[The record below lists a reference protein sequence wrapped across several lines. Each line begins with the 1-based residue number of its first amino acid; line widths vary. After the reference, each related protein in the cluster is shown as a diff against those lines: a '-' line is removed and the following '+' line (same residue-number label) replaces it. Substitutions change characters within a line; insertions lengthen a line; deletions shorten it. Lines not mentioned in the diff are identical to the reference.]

1 MKRIIST
8 LLVCVLLVGCV
19 FSLAACGKKV
29 SGKYQDALKVTT
41 YEFKG
46 SKVTLT
52 IDNIIGDDTV
62 LEGKYEINEVE
73 DDKYEITIT
82 FESDDDDADK
92 YSGTVSFSDGE
103 ENGKKYIKIAG
114 VKYTEVD

>member
-46 SKVTLT
+46 SKV
-52 IDNIIGDDTV
+52 IITV
-62 LEGKYEINEVE
+62 KALGAEIGSAEGKYSIK
-73 DDKYEITIT
+73 DDKITLE
-82 FESDDDDADK
+82 FDSDDDDVK
-92 YSGTVSFSDGE
+92 EYSGTFDFKETDDG
-103 ENGKKYIKIAG
+103 IKIGIVEYKA
-114 VKYTEVD
+114 K

>member
-19 FSLAACGKKV
+19 FALASCGKKL

-46 SKVTLT
+46 SKVTIT
-52 IDNIIGDDTV
+52 VDNVIGDDTV
-62 LEGKYEINEVE
+62 IEGKYEITTN
-73 DDKYEITIT
+73 DDDETVIVFT
-82 FESDDDDADK
+82 FEDEDAK
-92 YSGTVSFSDGE
+92 EYSGEFKFFEGE
-103 ENGKKYIKIAG
+103 EDGKEYIKLGIL
-114 VKYTEVD
+114 KYTKVD